1 MLHTALYTAFSPVSA
16 VLLAHPAL
24 EATALNPMA
33 PATGLWVLDLALE
46 AALWA
51 QVGLLTQV
59 AALPVY
65 TGAGQ
70 L

>member
-16 VLLAHPAL
+16 VLLTYPAL

-46 AALWA
+46 AAL
-51 QVGLLTQV
+51 
-59 AALPVY
+59 
-65 TGAGQ
+65 
-70 L
+70 